1 MLYMYKEQHLIVVW
15 NYVMEF
21 NVQQYIT
28 RLFGFY
34 GHSRNM
40 VDRLVVPIAG
50 TKKGTPAISV
60 LQQNGEDRHDV
71 PVTGTT
77 IL

>member
-1 MLYMYKEQHLIVVW
+1 MVNRPIVTV
-15 NYVMEF
+15 
-21 NVQQYIT
+21 
-28 RLFGFY
+28 
-34 GHSRNM
+34 
-40 VDRLVVPIAG
+40 AG

-77 IL
+77 ILLMFSYEEWCTVWCM

>member
-1 MLYMYKEQHLIVVW
+1 MVNRPIVSV
-15 NYVMEF
+15 
-21 NVQQYIT
+21 
-28 RLFGFY
+28 
-34 GHSRNM
+34 
-40 VDRLVVPIAG
+40 AG
-50 TKKGTPAISV
+50 TKKGTPAILV

>member
-34 GHSRNM
+34 NHSRNM
-40 VDRLVVPIAG
+40 VKRPIVTVAG
-50 TKKGTPAISV
+50 TKKGTPAIWV